1 MSFVLAGVLI
11 VSVRWRNT
19 TFSGSLIDM
28 GQHEWAPPR
37 WATQIL
43 NMDESDWLIAVY
55 ILTFLPTPSC
65 NENLIDTSCVGGE

>member
-1 MSFVLAGVLI
+1 MIVSFVFAGVLI

-43 NMDESDWLIAVY
+43 SRNESDWSIAVY
-55 ILTFLPTPSC
+55 ILACLPPQVDIHTL
-65 NENLIDTSCVGGE
+65 ENLIKA